1 MADLVEQAVK
11 VLRGLPDD
19 RQEQAARA
27 IITYGSEDDEIQLT
41 DEQVK
46 EVERRLA
53 NPKRKLI
60 SLAELDKH
68 LRRLGV

>member
-1 MADLVEQAVK
+1 MADLVEQAVQ

-27 IITYGSEDDEIQLT
+27 IITYGSEDADIQLT

-46 EVERRLA
+46 EIERRLA
-53 NPKRKLI
+53 NPKRKFI
-60 SLAELDKH
+60 SLAELDKR